1 MALDQ
6 GVLDAVTNSNFKI
19 LAEQVST
26 NTAAHQN
33 RLNILA
39 EKALAKSLES
49 MDTMQVGEGLGISAA
64 QRGDLAKQ
72 LADLTSVV
80 ASMQANAKQVQTIP
94 PQTGGTS

>member
-80 ASMQANAKQVQTIP
+80 ASMQANVKGVQTIP
-94 PQTGGTS
+94 PVTPS

>member
-80 ASMQANAKQVQTIP
+80 ASMQANMKGVQTIP
-94 PQTGGTS
+94 PQTGG

>member
-49 MDTMQVGEGLGISAA
+49 MDTMQVGEGLGIAAA
-64 QRGDLAKQ
+64 QRGDLAK
-72 LADLTSVV
+72 VV
-80 ASMQANAKQVQTIP
+80 SELGTVVGALQQIMKGAQTTP
-94 PQTGGTS
+94 PPTA

>member
-49 MDTMQVGEGLGISAA
+49 MDTMQVGEGLGIAA
-64 QRGDLAKQ
+64 ANRSDLAKVAQ
-72 LADLTSVV
+72 ELGSAV
-80 ASMQANAKQVQTIP
+80 ASLQQMMKGAQTTP
-94 PQTGGTS
+94 PQTG

>member
-80 ASMQANAKQVQTIP
+80 ASMQANVKGVQTIP
-94 PQTGGTS
+94 PVTS

>member
-49 MDTMQVGEGLGISAA
+49 MDTMQVSEGLGIAA
-64 QRGDLAKQ
+64 ANRSDLAKVVSE
-72 LADLTSVV
+72 LGSVAGALQQFV
-80 ASMQANAKQVQTIP
+80 KAAQTTPQVTP
-94 PQTGGTS
+94 